1 MDDDEDERDYD
12 LADLREEDVL
22 EQLQE
27 LHRQLAEKRSDD
39 DGGRAPAEKR
49 SGPARGNQTSRCIFF
64 VRSVGRACS

>member
-49 SGPARGNQTSRCIFF
+49 SGPAR
-64 VRSVGRACS
+64 